1 MTRRKARENFF
12 SLLFRVEFNDKEEM
26 SMQESMFI
34 EEHDIAPVDADEMH
48 AKLKDIISKL
58 DEIDNAINE
67 NVTGW
72 NTERIGKVE
81 LTILRIAY
89 YEMKYDDLV
98 PESVAINEAVELAKK
113 YGQDNAPS
121 FINGVLAKL
130 V

>member
-1 MTRRKARENFF
+1 MTRRKARENIF
-12 SLLFRVEFNDKEEM
+12 SLLFRIEFNDKEEM